1 MTVFI
6 QLKEIFRDALSLGDR
21 ANDLTLSTQLLGGLP
36 EFDSMAVL
44 AVLNAVE
51 EHFGIT
57 IGDDEVSA
65 EVFQSL
71 GTLTKF
77 IEQKLLALHNSSN

>member
-77 IEQKLLALHNSSN
+77 IEQKLLALHNPSN